1 MRWAPPNPP
10 CNSVRHTWC
19 LGCKSG
25 KIFASFGTRAAGNSL
40 QPCFAAN
47 QAVAAENFAMA
58 VKRRPEIRERDLKG
72 FKYFRPV
79 EKLLARLHR
88 VGTARDVAG
97 NRELYYDQFVA
108 LLLLHFFNPIVSS
121 LRGLQ
126 QASGLDKV
134 QKTLGVRRASLGSLS
149 EATGVFPAFYLRSIV
164 QELAGRLPA
173 TGTRTGG
180 GSSARLDCRGWHL
193 PAGLATYALG
203 FVDGSSTPR
212 RQNASAFRR
221 FQRRTRRRNDY
232 SRSLLG
238 TPTIARLRFSQGV
251 FTSSIADM
259 PISIVSR
266 YSRCWIFVCRP
277 ESKTIRSSKVEDER
291 LSAEAQAAGVVRDV
305 VVSKLGTDHHKDFL
319 KQTVRLII
327 TFVGRNPTVR
337 PSCGWSLTGCN
348 SKRFLI
354 ALAYRYR
361 WTVELFFRWFK
372 CILGCRHLLFEDAN
386 GVGSTS
392 LHDFDRFAC

>member
-1 MRWAPPNPP
+1 
-10 CNSVRHTWC
+10 
-19 LGCKSG
+19 
-25 KIFASFGTRAAGNSL
+25 
-40 QPCFAAN
+40 
-47 QAVAAENFAMA
+47 MA

-108 LLLLHFFNPIVSS
+108 LLLLRFFNPIVSS

-126 QASGLDKV
+126 QASGLDKFRRHF
-134 QKTLGVRRASLGSLS
+134 GVGRASLSGLS
-149 EATGVFPAFYLRSIV
+149 EATGVFPAFLSAAPIV

-193 PAGLATYALG
+193 PAGLARMLWALWMDPQHHAAKMHLH
-203 FVDGSSTPR
+203 FDV
-212 RQNASAFRR
+212 